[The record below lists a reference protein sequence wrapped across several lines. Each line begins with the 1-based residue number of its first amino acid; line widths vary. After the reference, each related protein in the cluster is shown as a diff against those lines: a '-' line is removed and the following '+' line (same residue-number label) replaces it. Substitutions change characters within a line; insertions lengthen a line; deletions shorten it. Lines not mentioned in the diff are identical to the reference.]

1 MFKNY
6 LKIARRNLLTNKVY
20 SIINIVGLA
29 AGMAVAM
36 LISFWIWD
44 EITFDNYHTNHKQL
58 AQVMTTFFN
67 DKNEQQTATAIAI
80 PIANE
85 LRTRYASD
93 FKNVS
98 LASWNY
104 SHVLGIGEKKISGT
118 GLWVEGNFPA
128 MFSLK
133 MIEGNRNALNDPSSV
148 LLSSSIAKALFGNAS
163 AINKTVKLDN
173 KNDFKVAGVY
183 EDLPHNTTLYD
194 AKLLLP
200 WKKYLTTENWLKDA
214 QTQWNNH
221 SFQAYVEVN
230 SDADIDKISAK
241 AKNAAMVHKN
251 AATDGKEEL
260 VLQPM
265 DKWRLYSD
273 FKNGKATGGRIQF
286 IWLFSI
292 IGVFVLLLACINF
305 MNLSTARSEKRAKE
319 VGIRKTV
326 GSVRGQLIGQ
336 FLSESVLI
344 AFISFLFS
352 ILLVEILIPLFNKLA
367 DKNIQVPWSNPIF
380 WLLTLVFTFITGIIS
395 GSYPAFYLSK
405 FEPIKVLK
413 GTFRVGK
420 FASLPRK
427 VLVIVQFT
435 FSIALIIGTVIVFK
449 QIQYAK
455 NRPVNYNS
463 EGLITINMST
473 PDLYGH
479 YDAIRNDLLQT
490 GVVNNMAESS
500 SPTTALYSNQIGFN
514 WQGKD
519 PNSLPAF
526 GTIWVTTDFG
536 KTIGWKIKEGRDF
549 SKAFATDS
557 LAMILNESAVKQV
570 GMKQDIVGQTI
581 QFNDKKFTVIGIIKD
596 MIMQS
601 PYMPV
606 TPTVFMYD
614 PENVSVVTVAIK
626 QGIPVQDALSKIETV
641 LKKYNPS
648 APFDYTFND
657 EDYKTKFADEQRV
670 GKLASFF
677 TILAIFIS
685 CLGLFGLAS
694 FVAEQ
699 RKKEIG
705 VRKVLGASIYNLW
718 QMLSREF
725 ALLVII
731 SCFIAIPLAWYYLHQ
746 WLQQYDYRTEISFW
760 VFILSGFG
768 ALVITLLTVS
778 FQAIKAA
785 LANPVKSLRT
795 E

>member
-1 MFKNY
+1 VQV
-6 LKIARRNLLTNKVY
+6 R
-20 SIINIVGLA
+20 
-29 AGMAVAM
+29 
-36 LISFWIWD
+36 
-44 EITFDNYHTNHKQL
+44 DN
-58 AQVMTTFFN
+58 
-67 DKNEQQTATAIAI
+67 
-80 PIANE
+80 
-85 LRTRYASD
+85 
-93 FKNVS
+93 
-98 LASWNY
+98 
-104 SHVLGIGEKKISGT
+104 G
-118 GLWVEGNFPA
+118 
-128 MFSLK
+128 
-133 MIEGNRNALNDPSSV
+133 
-148 LLSSSIAKALFGNAS
+148 
-163 AINKTVKLDN
+163 
-173 KNDFKVAGVY
+173 
-183 EDLPHNTTLYD
+183 
-194 AKLLLP
+194 
-200 WKKYLTTENWLKDA
+200 
-214 QTQWNNH
+214 
-221 SFQAYVEVN
+221 
-230 SDADIDKISAK
+230 DIDKISAK
-241 AKNAAMVHKN
+241 AKNVAMVHKN
-251 AATDGKEEL
+251 AATEGKEEM

-286 IWLFSI
+286 VWLFSI

-336 FLSESVLI
+336 FLSESVLV
-344 AFISFLFS
+344 AFISFVFS
-352 ILLVEILIPLFNKLA
+352 ILLVVLLMPLFNKLA
-367 DKNIQVPWSNPIF
+367 DKNIQLPWSNPVF
-380 WLLTLVFTFITGIIS
+380 WLLTLVFTFFTGIIS

-413 GTFRVGK
+413 GTFRAGR

-427 VLVIVQFT
+427 VLVVVQFT
-435 FSIALIIGTVIVFK
+435 FSIALIIGTIIVFK

-479 YDAIRNDLLQT
+479 YDALRSDLLAS

-500 SPTTALYSNQIGFN
+500 SPTTQIYSNQIGFN

-519 PNSLPAF
+519 PNTLPAF

-549 SKAFATDS
+549 SKDFATDS
-557 LAMILNESAVKQV
+557 LGMILNEAAVKQV
-570 GMKQDIVGQTI
+570 GMKQDIVGQNI
-581 QFNDKKFTVIGIIKD
+581 QFNDKNYKVVGVIKD

-601 PYMPV
+601 PYQPV
-606 TPTVFMYD
+606 VPTVFMYD
-614 PENVSVVTVAIK
+614 PNNVGTVTVAIK
-626 QGIPVQDALSKIETV
+626 QGIPVHDALSKIETIF
-641 LKKYNPS
+641 KKYNPS

-657 EDYKTKFADEQRV
+657 EDYAKKFADEQRV
-670 GKLASFF
+670 GNLATFF

-705 VRKVLGASIYNLW
+705 VRKVLGASVFSLW
-718 QMLSREF
+718 QMLSKEF

-731 SCFIAIPLAWYYLHQ
+731 SCFIAIPLAWYYLNN
-746 WLQQYDYRTEISFW
+746 WLQQYNYRTTISFW
-760 VFILSGFG
+760 IFIVSGVAAF
-768 ALVITLLTVS
+768 AITLITVS

-785 LANPVKSLRT
+785 IANPVKSLRT